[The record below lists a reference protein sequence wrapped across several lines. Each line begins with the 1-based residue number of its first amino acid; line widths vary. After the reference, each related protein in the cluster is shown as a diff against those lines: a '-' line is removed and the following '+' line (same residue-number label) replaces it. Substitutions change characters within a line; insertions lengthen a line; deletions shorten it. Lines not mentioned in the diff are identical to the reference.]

1 VSSGRL
7 QKVAAA
13 LIAASALATSAFG
26 DGSALAHG
34 PIGPVSQSWISL
46 ELGGVALRMDAGDR
60 RLALVH
66 AEAPLGLA
74 GATVKAPG
82 WRASLFVT
90 YLGPREAVED
100 ESVQWRPTSFVNARL
115 THTLSKTARLT
126 FDVFNIFDRRVD
138 DLDYF
143 AASRLRS
150 SATGPAQNY
159 LFHPGEP
166 RGFRILLRKTF

>member
-1 VSSGRL
+1 
-7 QKVAAA
+7 
-13 LIAASALATSAFG
+13 
-26 DGSALAHG
+26 
-34 PIGPVSQSWISL
+34 
-46 ELGGVALRMDAGDR
+46 MDATDR
-60 RLALVH
+60 TLAMVH
-66 AEAPLGLA
+66 SEAPLGLA

-90 YLGPREAVED
+90 YLGPRQAVED

-115 THTLSKTARLT
+115 THSLSKTTRLT

-143 AASRLRS
+143 QASRLRAT
-150 SATGPAQNY
+150 ATGPAQNY